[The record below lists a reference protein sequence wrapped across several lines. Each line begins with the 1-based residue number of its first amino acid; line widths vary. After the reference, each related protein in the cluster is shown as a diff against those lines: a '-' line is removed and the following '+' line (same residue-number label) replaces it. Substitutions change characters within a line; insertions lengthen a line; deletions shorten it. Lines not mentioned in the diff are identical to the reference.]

1 MIERVLRTFTA
12 ELLQTSDLRSMCEMS
27 LAQLADVAGAC
38 AGAVLVN
45 SGGRLDLVASHGE
58 AFTPEMAASPLLARA
73 VDQSEP
79 TWHVILPEHQLPL
92 MLVPLAFQGAG
103 FGVVVLAHESPH
115 DESPHDESPQDESPL
130 DESHREALQQDTAAM
145 PDRSELITTLCGI
158 LSLAVHHC
166 LLLRDLE
173 QLASLDPLS
182 GLLNHRLG
190 MQRLNEEVSRAKR
203 ARSRIG
209 VLTIDLDHFKE
220 VNDTYGTVVG
230 DQLLAAIGWGLQEVV
245 RGDDVLA
252 HSSGGTFMVVT
263 TNASGPDIV
272 RVAERVRRQI
282 ANTVI
287 AAKTGTGVSPVS
299 VTASVGCVSFPDH
312 PAQDGDELFKA
323 AVEAL
328 TFAKETGRDQTMVA
342 GRLNVVALSSRSAKG
357 SDNQAG

>member
-12 ELLQTSDLRSMCEMS
+12 NLLQTSDLGSMCEMS
-27 LAQLADVAGAC
+27 LAQLVDVAGVR

-45 SGGRLDLVASHGE
+45 SAGRLNLVASHGE
-58 AFTPEMAASPLLARA
+58 PFAPEMAASPLLARA

-79 TWHVILPEHQLPL
+79 TWHVLEPEQQLPL
-92 MLVPLAFQGAG
+92 MLAPLSFQGVG
-103 FGVVVLAHESPH
+103 FGLVVLVHDLPH
-115 DESPHDESPQDESPL
+115 DES
-130 DESHREALQQDTAAM
+130 HRKALQQDTAPM
-145 PDRSELITTLCGI
+145 PDRSELITTLSQI

-166 LLLRDLE
+166 LVLRDLE

-203 ARSRIG
+203 AKARIG

-230 DQLLAAIGWGLQEVV
+230 DQLLSAIAWGLQEVV

-328 TFAKETGRDQTMVA
+328 AFAKETGRDQTMVA
-342 GRLNVVALSSRSAKG
+342 GRLNVVALASRGAKG
-357 SDNQAG
+357 SGNQAG

>member
-1 MIERVLRTFTA
+1 MIERMLRTFTA
-12 ELLQTSDLRSMCEMS
+12 ELLQTSDLCSMCEMA
-27 LAQLADVAGAC
+27 LAQLLDVAGAG

-45 SGGRLDLVASHGE
+45 SGGTLDLVASHGE
-58 AFTPEMAASPLLARA
+58 TFTPEMAASPLLARA

-79 TWHVILPEHQLPL
+79 TWHVVLPEHHLPL

-103 FGVVVLAHESPH
+103 FGVVVLAHESPNNG
-115 DESPHDESPQDESPL
+115 SPL
-130 DESHREALQQDTAAM
+130 DASHPNALQQEAAAT
-145 PDRSELITTLCGI
+145 PERAELITILCGI

-166 LLLRDLE
+166 LVLRDLE

-203 ARSRIG
+203 AKARIG

>member
-1 MIERVLRTFTA
+1 MIERMLRTFTA
-12 ELLQTSDLRSMCEMS
+12 ELLQTSDLCSMCEMA
-27 LAQLADVAGAC
+27 LAQLLDVAGAG

-45 SGGRLDLVASHGE
+45 SGGTLDLVASHGE

-103 FGVVVLAHESPH
+103 FGVVVLAHESPL
-115 DESPHDESPQDESPL
+115 DESPL
-130 DESHREALQQDTAAM
+130 DESHREALQQDTATM